1 MIKVPTGS
9 VPGEELIF
17 SPIYLL
23 ALTFKNV
30 FIGM

>member
-9 VPGEELIF
+9 VPGEFFFFL
-17 SPIYLL
+17 IYLL